1 MELLRSWMFVPGH
14 RQRMID
20 KALGLNADAIML
32 DIEDGVAPNEKDQ
45 ARKNI
50 GESLGRKK
58 TPGSPARYVRIN
70 AIGHPRM
77 DADLDAVVRPGL
89 AGLVL
94 PKVDTVAEARKV
106 DAILTDRE
114 SKRRMPS
121 GGIKLLIAIE
131 SPKGLLNAPA
141 IAASSSRVTGLMF
154 GAEDFGREIGLPAV
168 REGEA
173 RDLIFARSAMVI
185 AAASAHV
192 QAIDGVWVDLND
204 GPGLLGFARQSR
216 RLGFSGMSCIHPS
229 QVDAIN
235 TTFSPTA
242 EEIDYCQKVLQAFE
256 EANARGDG
264 SIAFGEHGAIERVAT
279 VRPIER
285 ERSRTRERELL
296 LVFGDDLEVGL
307 VLERYG
313 LLRRHVVGH
322 GLE

>member
-32 DIEDGVAPNEKDQ
+32 DIEDGVAPSEKDT

-50 GESLGRKK
+50 GESLGQKK
-58 TPGSPARYVRIN
+58 ASGAPARYVRIN

-89 AGLVL
+89 EGLVL

-204 GPGLLGFARQSR
+204 GAGLLGFAKQSR

-235 TTFSPTA
+235 ATFSPTA
-242 EEIDYCQKVLQAFE
+242 EEIEYCQKVLQAFE

-264 SIAFGEHGAIERVAT
+264 SIAFGGQLID
-279 VRPIER
+279 RPIVER
-285 ERSRTRERELL
+285 ARRTIDTAKSLGA
-296 LVFGDDLEVGL
+296 FK
-307 VLERYG
+307 
-313 LLRRHVVGH
+313 
-322 GLE
+322 